1 MKTRTACAVLAVPAL
16 TAAALAHA
24 GFSAALSDYKAGHYE
39 AARSQFAAMAEL
51 GDCSSQ
57 FNYGMMALK
66 GQGGPKD
73 GGAAVGWLEAA
84 ASNGC
89 QELVGGR
96 VAPLK
101 GALADKEREAAAE
114 VLAHFGHDALRAAG
128 IVEPEL
134 DCPAR
139 VSASVLQAP
148 APEYPSL
155 PGADRRN
162 GLVIGRL
169 TIGVDGRA
177 RDPEILLS
185 APDQAF
191 AAAAIEAWLHAR
203 FRPAMQGGT
212 AVESRLEVR
221 LPFTIT
227 GGEALWASGTSKDAR
242 AAAEAGDPAAEYL
255 VGLAA
260 MADSTL
266 GVAPARGRELLIF
279 SARDGDPQAQ
289 YWLGAQLRA
298 AAACHPQVNGAPWLK
313 HAAAGGDASAQL
325 LLAVGLLAAH
335 PSDSQVT
342 EARALLERAASS
354 DSFYVRKHVAAL
366 LAASPLA
373 ALRDPATAAQL
384 AGRLATGGIQS
395 DPQMFEVL
403 AAADAAGG
411 DFAAAATQQQSAIR
425 KARELQWDTRAM
437 EERLSTYRDHRAWQ
451 GALLAEPSPT

>member
-1 MKTRTACAVLAVPAL
+1 MKTITVCALLAVPAL
-16 TAAALAHA
+16 AAATLAQA
-24 GFSAALSDYKAGHYE
+24 GFSAALSDYNAGHYE
-39 AARSQFAAMAEL
+39 AARGQFAAMAEL

-73 GGAAVGWLEAA
+73 VGAAVGWLEAA

-89 QELVGGR
+89 QELVGAR
-96 VAPLK
+96 LAPLK
-101 GALADKEREAAAE
+101 SALADKEREAAAE
-114 VLAHFGHDALRAAG
+114 VLAHYGHDALRAAG

-139 VSASVLQAP
+139 VSAAVLQAVT
-148 APEYPSL
+148 PEYPFP
-155 PGADRRN
+155 PGAGARN

-185 APDQAF
+185 APDQGF
-191 AAAAIEAWLHAR
+191 AAAAVEAWLHDR

-212 AVESRLEVR
+212 AVESRLQVR
-221 LPFTIT
+221 LPFAIP
-227 GGEALWASGTSKDAR
+227 GGEALWSSGTYKNAR

-260 MADSTL
+260 AADSTL
-266 GVAPARGRELLIF
+266 GVAPARARELLIF
-279 SARDGDPQAQ
+279 SARDGNPQAQ

-325 LLAVGLLAAH
+325 ILALGLLEGN
-335 PSDSQVT
+335 PSDSQVS
-342 EARALLERAASS
+342 EARALLERAATS

-373 ALRDPATAAQL
+373 ALRDPALAAQL
-384 AGRLATGGIQS
+384 AGKLATGGIQT

-403 AAADAAGG
+403 AAADAAAGE
-411 DFAAAATQQQSAIR
+411 FAAAVTQQQTAIR

-437 EERLSTYRDHRAWQ
+437 EERLSAYRDRRAWQ
-451 GALLAEPSPT
+451 GVLLTAPSPT